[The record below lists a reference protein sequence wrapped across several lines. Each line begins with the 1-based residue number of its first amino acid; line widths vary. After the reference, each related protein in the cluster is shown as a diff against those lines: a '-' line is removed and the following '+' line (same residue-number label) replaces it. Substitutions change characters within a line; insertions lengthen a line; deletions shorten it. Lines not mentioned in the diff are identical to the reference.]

1 MKLEKILRIIQTQR
15 HDFLNHLQVIS
26 GLLQLNK
33 TDRALEYI
41 KQVNMEIAQ
50 FSKTAKV
57 NIPEVTVV
65 LLAGLHDASMFQ
77 IEFELAVKTD
87 LAECAVP
94 SPAVGEALESS
105 LNLAISTMASPE
117 AGNRHIEVVLEEAA
131 KDYTCRITFPSPPR
145 PGACQLESEL
155 VLIGDLL
162 KPHGGQV
169 NLAGASKSSII
180 FLTFPRKEPKNG

>member
-50 FSKTAKV
+50 FSKTARV
-57 NIPEVTVV
+57 NIPEVTAV
-65 LLAGLHDASMFQ
+65 LLAGLHDASMLQ

-94 SPAVGEALESS
+94 GPAVGETLESS

-117 AGNRHIEVVLEEAA
+117 AGNRHIDVVLEETA
-131 KDYTCRITFPSPPR
+131 KDYTCRLTFPSPPR
-145 PGACQLESEL
+145 SGASQLESKL
-155 VLIGDLL
+155 ALTCDLL
-162 KPHGGQV
+162 KPHGGQA
-169 NLAGASKSSII
+169 NLAAAGKSSII
-180 FLTFPRKEPKNG
+180 FLTFPRKEPKTG